1 MKNKTITIV
10 CTVLIICAIICFGYI
25 AINSKVKESKKA
37 EEKPEENLPVNEEV
51 IEREERGQNINV
63 NSRIGLQ
70 LKELVKYSEIYSSD
84 ITNELDR
91 NGISDK
97 VKLLST
103 LDKIYR
109 KDEYKQYLQY
119 SEEYNNSYIL
129 PENMNTVISQTFT
142 DSSITENQVDDIL
155 SFDENTNSYVII
167 PRGFATGSIGYVLE
181 IPYKVTEYSDRVEM
195 LAYRVYVT
203 KNIAME
209 SIESSITL
217 NLYYDKAK
225 SSLAFNESQDVD
237 FIETDEVE
245 YVKAKID
252 EGTINSN
259 LLETVKYTFT
269 QVDSQYRISNFEKQ
283 K

>member
-25 AINSKVKESKKA
+25 AINSKVKENKKA
-37 EEKPEENLPVNEEV
+37 EERPEENLPVNEEV

-70 LKELVKYSEIYSSD
+70 LKELIKYSEIYSSD

-119 SEEYNNSYIL
+119 SEEYNSSYIL
-129 PENMNTVISQTFT
+129 PENMNTAISQTFV
-142 DSSITENQVDDIL
+142 DSTITEKQIEDIL

-181 IPYKVTEYSDRVEM
+181 VPYKVTEYSDRIEM

-209 SIESSITL
+209 AIESSI
-217 NLYYDKAK
+217 NISLYYDKAK
-225 SSLAFNESQDVD
+225 SSLAYSEAKDIDFLEVD
-237 FIETDEVE
+237 ELE
-245 YVKAKID
+245 YVKTIID
-252 EGTINSN
+252 EGKIESN
-259 LLETVKYTFT
+259 NLQTVKYIFT
-269 QVDSQYRISNFEKQ
+269 HEDSQYRIKNFEKQ
-283 K
+283 

>member
-10 CTVLIICAIICFGYI
+10 CTILILSAIICFGYI
-25 AINSKVKESKKA
+25 FINSKVKESKKA
-37 EEKPEENLPVNEEV
+37 EEKPEENIPVNEEI

-70 LKELVKYSEIYSSD
+70 LKELIKYSEIYSSD

-109 KDEYKQYLQY
+109 KEEYKQYLQY
-119 SEEYNNSYIL
+119 SEESNNSYIL
-129 PENMNTVISQTFT
+129 PEDMNTVISQTFADT
-142 DSSITENQVDDIL
+142 TISEKQVEDIL
-155 SFDENTNSYVII
+155 SFDDNTNSYVII

-181 IPYKVTEYSDRVEM
+181 IPYKATEYSDRIEM

-209 SIESSITL
+209 SIESSI
-217 NLYYDKAK
+217 NIGLYYDKAK
-225 SSLAFNESQDVD
+225 SSLAYNDVKD
-237 FIETDEVE
+237 INFLDADEIE
-245 YVKAKID
+245 YVKTIVDEGKID
-252 EGTINSN
+252 SSS
-259 LLETVKYTFT
+259 LETVKYTFT